1 MNVKSMSNQK
11 RIDSC
16 RDIGEKVRRI
26 GHAREVQ
33 FKTQFNSITELNRPS
48 YRAEADASFDSGHPI
63 HKILL
68 EKLDI
73 SGTSC
78 SIKSGQNLQ
87 FVLGNLDQ
95 VEISQGYVE
104 RLNSDVELSRSL
116 LDRYLR
122 KSGSDLPAEVLV
134 YYYDDIWVFFSIE
147 DVVTYI
153 SDRCSWRL
161 TSTARSIKGDFRDA
175 SRRGV
180 RQYLTIEVRKGK
192 GTFFGA
198 NGNRGRLFIDLLM
211 HPEFGIRHHIEEVAH

>member
-1 MNVKSMSNQK
+1 MSSNQK
-11 RIDSC
+11 RVETC
-16 RDIGEKVRRI
+16 RKVGEKVRHA
-26 GHAREVQ
+26 GHAREAQ
-33 FKTQFNSITELNRPS
+33 FKKHFGVASESHTPS
-48 YRAEADASFDSGHPI
+48 YRAEADASFDHQHPI
-63 HKILL
+63 YKILID
-68 EKLDI
+68 KLGI
-73 SGTSC
+73 SGSAS

-122 KSGSDLPAEVLV
+122 KSDSDLPAEVLV